1 VTAYSPGWDHP
12 QRARLLA
19 GLDQVSAGVVDMLL
33 KKAAKHSTVHELGGA
48 WTDRQVGRTY
58 KTRCAHVMTGQEG
71 AVLTTREAT
80 CGPCLRGGR

>member
-1 VTAYSPGWDHP
+1 VKTQGRPHYARHLVPPAPTGDSDELDRTA
-12 QRARLLA
+12 R
-19 GLDQVSAGVVDMLL
+19 QVRVDR
-33 KKAAKHSTVHELGGA
+33 KHSTVHEVVRA

-71 AVLTTREAT
+71 AVLTTRKAN